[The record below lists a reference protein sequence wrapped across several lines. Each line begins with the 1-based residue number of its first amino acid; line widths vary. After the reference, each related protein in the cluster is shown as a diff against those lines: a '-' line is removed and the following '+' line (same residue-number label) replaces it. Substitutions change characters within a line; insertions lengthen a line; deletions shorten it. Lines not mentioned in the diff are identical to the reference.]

1 MATGIP
7 PRESAAR
14 KKAPITVVYDG
25 KLSPE
30 EVLTQSYAKFLT
42 AEVINGGNTNMLFFG
57 DNLQALLF
65 MLNNG
70 YKGSVRLIYI
80 DPPFATVSS
89 FINRDQEHAY
99 SDSLCGG
106 EYVEFLRE
114 RIIVMREL
122 LTEDGSI
129 YLHLDGN
136 MAFTMKLIMDEVF
149 GEKNFRAFIT
159 RKKCST
165 KNYTKNTYGNISDY
179 IMFYSKSSDYI
190 WNRPYEPW
198 EYDRMIE
205 QYPYVDEK
213 TRRRYKKV
221 PIHAP
226 GTRNGETGKEWRG
239 KMPPKGKHWQY
250 TPDRL
255 DEYDAAG
262 EIYWSPTGNPRRM
275 VFFEP
280 DKGIP
285 VQDIWLNY
293 RDSINQAQM
302 TTGYPTEKNFEMMKM
317 IVDASSNPGDIV
329 LDCFAGGGTTLGAA
343 FELNRQWIGVDN
355 SVESI
360 KAIIKR
366 FTVGLDVYGDYVTKN
381 DCIQY
386 RLDVFHKCAFDIMT
400 ESINLSAIPPITA
413 IAREQENISNY
424 RVALSSG

>member
-1 MATGIP
+1 MATGVP
-7 PRESAAR
+7 SRENAVR
-14 KKAPITVVYDG
+14 KKAPISIIYDG

-30 EVLTQSYAKFLT
+30 EILTQSYATFST
-42 AEVINGGNTNMLFFG
+42 TEVINGGNTNMLFFG
-57 DNLQALLF
+57 DNLQALLY

-70 YKGSVRLIYI
+70 YKSSVRLIYI

-89 FINRDQEHAY
+89 FTNRNQEHAY
-99 SDSLCGG
+99 NDSLCGG

-179 IMFYSKSSDYI
+179 IMFYSKSADYI

-205 QYPYVDEK
+205 QYPYIDEK

-221 PIHAP
+221 PVHAP

-285 VQDIWLNY
+285 VQDIWLNF

-329 LDCFAGGGTTLGAA
+329 LDCFAGSGTTLGAA
-343 FELNRQWIGVDN
+343 FELNRRWIGVDN

-386 RLDVFHKCAFDIMT
+386 RLDVFPKCAFDIMT